1 MNKAAFGNTVSC
13 YHLEAAIT
21 FEHCTAENF
30 SKTNWN
36 RILDYYELLCSISFS
51 PITELNKAVAVMQV
65 HGAAKALLT
74 LQNIADRKKLETFYL
89 YYSLLGEIYSRLNN
103 SIEAK
108 KYFEK
113 SINITQSD
121 AEKKIIKEKIIAL
134 LN

>member
-1 MNKAAFGNTVSC
+1 
-13 YHLEAAIT
+13 
-21 FEHCTAENF
+21 
-30 SKTNWN
+30 
-36 RILDYYELLCSISFS
+36 
-51 PITELNKAVAVMQV
+51 MQV

-134 LN
+134 LNWQFIR